1 MFALTVPEEAHGDEE
16 AEEDTEREAHFRFV
30 DAFIALRQL
39 DAEVGEAC
47 HVWLPAWLYV
57 SI

>member
-1 MFALTVPEEAHGDEE
+1 MWDFMFALTVPEEAHGDEE

-39 DAEVGEAC
+39 DDGG
-47 HVWLPAWLYV
+47 
-57 SI
+57 I